1 MYFFIYHLYITIIF
15 NNKLKR
21 GRSKLEANL
30 STSELINVK
39 LARLLTKT
47 DDYLRGKNSGLFKG
61 TAATD
66 GLLFGA
72 TALVA
77 GALGYAANHFGLSD
91 VATHTLST
99 IGGKDINLSQV
110 VGAGG
115 AFVAL
120 EFSLL
125 AKVYREVVGNS
136 QQEVPGYLDV
146 VTKKGEELVVSRHE
160 VLKQVEMGTFYQ
172 TYEAITVPK
181 GLSYEKI
188 YPTMGNTEN
197 IAKMP
202 YYMKAYFD
210 ANAAKHTTQDSS
222 KDVEVVRR
230 ECFKEAKNDI
240 EANKILSR
248 INGIR
253 DTYNNNVSTKAL
265 KLR

>member
-1 MYFFIYHLYITIIF
+1 M
-15 NNKLKR
+15 
-21 GRSKLEANL
+21 EANL

-39 LARLLTKT
+39 LARLITKA

-77 GALGYAANHFGLSD
+77 GALGYAASMSGVSD
-91 VATHTLST
+91 IATHTLSSL
-99 IGGKDINLSQV
+99 GGRDINLAQL

-125 AKVYREVVGNS
+125 AKVYREVVGTS

-181 GLSYEKI
+181 GLSYEKV

-197 IAKMP
+197 VAKMP
-202 YYMKAYFD
+202 YYMKSYFD
-210 ANAAKHTTQDSS
+210 ANAAKHTTKDSS

-230 ECFKEAKNDI
+230 ECFKEAKNDV
-240 EANKILSR
+240 EANKVLTR

-253 DTYNNNVSTKAL
+253 DTYTNTTTKAL